1 MHHLLTQTEPLPAAE
16 NGMQK
21 IHFPFITGSG
31 LTHRYHKSTPES
43 KSFLQ
48 RMYNQ

>member
-1 MHHLLTQTEPLPAAE
+1 MEYK
-16 NGMQK
+16 K

-31 LTHRYHKSTPES
+31 LTHKYHKNTPES

-48 RMYNQ
+48 RTYNQ